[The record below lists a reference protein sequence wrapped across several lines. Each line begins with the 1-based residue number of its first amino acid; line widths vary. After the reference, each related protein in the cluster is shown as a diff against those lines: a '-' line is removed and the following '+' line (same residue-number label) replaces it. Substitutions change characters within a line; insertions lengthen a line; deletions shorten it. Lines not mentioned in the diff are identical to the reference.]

1 LEECHEVLE
10 AIDSG
15 EAGRLAEELGDI
27 LVQVAFHA
35 QIAREAGEFQL
46 ADVLKHIN
54 RKLIQRH
61 PHVFGEEQV
70 SNAREVEQ
78 RWEEFKGRGRG
89 EASLLESM
97 PRGLPALAYSQL
109 MQDRVAKTGFDWEEV
124 EGVLDKVCE
133 EVRELRQ
140 ASDAGER
147 EREMGDLLF
156 SIVNVAR
163 WLNVHAE
170 DVLRRANRRFLERF
184 TAMERL
190 CRERGIDFQMLPME
204 EKEAL
209 WQEAKGLHS
218 RGDSASDA
226 PSRNSPFA

>member
-1 LEECHEVLE
+1 MLE
-10 AIDSG
+10 AID
-15 EAGRLAEELGDI
+15 AGDVERLAEELGDI

-35 QIAREAGEFQL
+35 QIAREAGEFQPT
-46 ADVLKHIN
+46 DVLKHIN

-78 RWEEFKGRGRG
+78 RWEEFKGRG
-89 EASLLESM
+89 EVPLLESM

-147 EREMGDLLF
+147 AREIGDLLF

-163 WLNVHAE
+163 WLNIHAE
-170 DVLRRANRRFLERF
+170 DALRQANRRFLERF

-190 CRERGIDFQMLPME
+190 CRERGIDFQTLPME

-209 WQEAKGLHS
+209 WQEAKRLHS
-218 RGDSASDA
+218 RRDSASDA
-226 PSRNSPFA
+226 PSVDRPFS